1 MDFGSQKTIT
11 GKTFFFPGMIPH
23 LLQLVVAQ
31 DRSDI
36 MFFLLF
42 FVCFA
47 VYKVSQLKKSKVT
60 WFEPCQMDKGDA
72 PSSS

>member
-1 MDFGSQKTIT
+1 
-11 GKTFFFPGMIPH
+11 MIPY
-23 LLQLVVAQ
+23 LLQLVMAQ

-36 MFFLLF
+36 IFFLLI

-47 VYKVSQLKKSKVT
+47 VYKFSQLKKSKVT
-60 WFEPCQMDKGDA
+60 WFEPRQMDKGDA